1 MSSSHLDIAYTK
13 SNGFTISGKIVL
25 FIVTILIGGT
35 ALVSCE
41 QNKLITVT
49 VVDKLTKQPLDSVY
63 IEIKAGKKGD
73 YTKANKSGY
82 TNSAGKFETHM
93 MIGCS
98 FGCYDI
104 FMEYSKSGYTRK
116 TELNR
121 TDGVVELER

>member
-1 MSSSHLDIAYTK
+1 MSSGNLYITGPERNETTITGKIIHFIIGIL
-13 SNGFTISGKIVL
+13 ISGI
-25 FIVTILIGGT
+25 

-49 VVDKLTKQPLDSVY
+49 VVDKLTRQPLDSVY

-73 YTKANKSGY
+73 YTKANKSCY
-82 TNSAGKFETHM
+82 TNSDGIFETHI

-116 TELNR
+116 KELNR
-121 TDGVVELER
+121 TEGVVELER

>member
-1 MSSSHLDIAYTK
+1 MSSGNLYIAEPERNET
-13 SNGFTISGKIVL
+13 TIAGKIIQL
-25 FIVTILIGGT
+25 ITAILIAGIT
-35 ALVSCE
+35 FVSCE

-49 VVDKLTKQPLDSVY
+49 VVDKQTRQPLDSVY

-73 YTKANKSGY
+73 YTKTNKSGY

-116 TELNR
+116 KELNM
-121 TDGVVELER
+121 TEGMVELER

>member
-1 MSSSHLDIAYTK
+1 MSSGNLHIAEPERNET
-13 SNGFTISGKIVL
+13 TIAGKIIQL
-25 FIVTILIGGT
+25 ITAILIAGIT
-35 ALVSCE
+35 FVSCE

-49 VVDKLTKQPLDSVY
+49 VVDKLTRQPLDSVY

-93 MIGCS
+93 VIGCS

-121 TDGVVELER
+121 TEGVVEL